1 MTTTDPTLNPMLQD
15 LKSQNFKPNLQRR
28 YRYDQIFKTLC
39 WLATFTAV
47 FVLAFLVID
56 FLTDGLPTLS
66 WDFITSPPSRRP
78 ERAGIWPPLI
88 GTVYLLLITAV
99 VAFPIGVGSGI
110 YLQEFAK
117 DNWFTR
123 LIEINISNLAAVP
136 SIIYGLLGLFVFA
149 RVLQPITGGRSILAG
164 GFTLALLILPV
175 IIVATRES
183 LRAVPDSIR
192 MGGMA
197 LGATRWQ
204 TVRAHVLPPAIPG
217 IMTGTILALSRA
229 IGETAPLIAV
239 GAVAFVPFAPP
250 APWNPEFVEGLRSQ
264 FSAMPIQIFNWVSRP
279 QEEFH
284 AIAASG
290 IIVLMV
296 VLLAMN
302 TSAILIRNKFQ
313 RSR

>member
-1 MTTTDPTLNPMLQD
+1 MTTTDPRQLGSSVLPSSGSENFDPKL
-15 LKSQNFKPNLQRR
+15 SQR
-28 YRYDQIFKTLC
+28 YKYDQIFKTLT
-39 WLATFTAV
+39 WIATFSAV
-47 FVLAFLVID
+47 IVLAFLIAD
-56 FLTDGLPTLS
+56 FLIDGLPTLR

-78 ERAGIWPPLI
+78 ERAGIWPPLV
-88 GTVYLLLITAV
+88 GTIYLLVITAA

-110 YLQEFAK
+110 YLQEFSK

-123 LIEINISNLAAVP
+123 VIEINISNLAAVP

-149 RVLQPITGGRSILAG
+149 RVLAFITGGRSIIAG
-164 GFTLALLILPV
+164 GLTLALLILPV

-183 LRAVPDSIR
+183 LKAIPDSIR

-197 LGATRWQ
+197 LGATKWQ

-239 GAVAFVPFAPP
+239 GAVAFVPFAPS
-250 APWNPEFVEGLRSQ
+250 FSLEGLQSQ
-264 FSAMPIQIFNWVSRP
+264 FSALPIQIFNWVSRP

-302 TSAILIRNKFQ
+302 ATAIIIRNKFQ
-313 RSR
+313 RSL